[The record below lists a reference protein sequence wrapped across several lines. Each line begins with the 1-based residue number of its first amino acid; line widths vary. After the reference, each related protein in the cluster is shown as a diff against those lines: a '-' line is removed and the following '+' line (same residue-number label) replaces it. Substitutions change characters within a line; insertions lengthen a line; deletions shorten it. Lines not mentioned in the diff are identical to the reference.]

1 MRNYLKLSL
10 FVVMALALVATC
22 AIGCGD
28 GNGDNGEKEAY
39 KIGAIF
45 STTGGNAN
53 LGVPEENTVDMIV
66 DKINAEGG
74 INGHPLEVIVYNDET
89 DAAKTATLATKLIE
103 QDQVLAI
110 IGSTGTGQTM
120 AMLDAVTTA
129 EIPLVSCAA
138 GIGIVEPVAD
148 RYWVFKTPQADRDV
162 VHELYQHMESIGI
175 TKIAIITSTSGYGAS
190 GRNFLISEADDY
202 GITLVDDQTFASSD
216 TSMQS
221 QLTHIKGTDAE
232 AVICWDTD
240 QASAVVAKDMQTLQ
254 FEIPLYC
261 SHGIANPGFLSTAG
275 DAANG
280 VIISA
285 GKLLIVDDLPDS
297 DPQKEVLA
305 SYKEEYEAEYGEGT
319 INTFGGHAYDALYM
333 IVEVLE
339 DMDEDLSLV
348 DARAAIRDGLE
359 QITDFV
365 GISGVFTMSST
376 NHLGMHPGSLVMIE
390 IVDGEW
396 TWMQ

>member
-1 MRNYLKLSL
+1 
-10 FVVMALALVATC
+10 MAIALISTC
-22 AIGCGD
+22 AIGCG
-28 GNGDNGEKEAY
+28 GTKEEKEAY

-53 LGVPEENTVDMIV
+53 LGVPEENTVNMIV
-66 DKINAEGG
+66 DKINADGG

-89 DAAKTATLATKLIE
+89 DSAKTATLANTLIE
-103 QDQVLAI
+103 QDEVLAI

-138 GIGIVEPVAD
+138 GIGIVEPVTD

-162 VHELYQHMESIGI
+162 VNELYKYMESIGI
-175 TKIAIITSTSGYGAS
+175 TKVAIITSTSGYGAS
-190 GRNFLISEADDY
+190 GRNFLLSAAANYSISIVE
-202 GITLVDDQTFASSD
+202 DQTFASSD
-216 TSMQS
+216 TSMQT
-221 QLTHIKGTDAE
+221 QLGIIKETDAE

-240 QASAVVAKDMQTLQ
+240 PASAVVAKDMQALHFT
-254 FEIPLYC
+254 IPLYC
-261 SHGIANPGFLSTAG
+261 SHGIANPGFLSSAG

-280 VIISA
+280 VILSA

-297 DPQKEVLA
+297 DPQKAVLA
-305 SYKEEYEAEYGEGT
+305 SYKAEYEAKYGAGT

-333 IVEVLE
+333 IVEALE
-339 DMDEDLSLV
+339 DMDEDLSLA

-365 GISGVFTMSST
+365 GISGIFTMSPT
-376 NHLGMHPGSLVMIE
+376 NHLGMQPGSLVMIK
-390 IVDGEW
+390 IVDGDW

>member
-1 MRNYLKLSL
+1 MHKFLKWSTILTL
-10 FVVMALALVATC
+10 VLALVT
-22 AIGCGD
+22 ISSVSCG
-28 GNGDNGEKEAY
+28 GGTKEEKEAY

-45 STTGGNAN
+45 STSGGNAN
-53 LGVPEENTVDMIV
+53 LGQPEENTVNMIV
-66 DKINAEGG
+66 DKINADGG
-74 INGHPLEVIVYNDET
+74 INGHPLEVKVYNDET
-89 DAAKTATLATKLIE
+89 DSAKTATLANTLIE
-103 QDQVLAI
+103 QDEVLAI

-162 VHELYQHMESIGI
+162 VNELYKYMESIGI
-175 TKIAIITSTSGYGAS
+175 TKVAIITSTSGYGAS
-190 GRNFLISEADDY
+190 GRNFLLSAAANY
-202 GITLVDDQTFASSD
+202 SITIVDDQTFASSD
-216 TSMQS
+216 TSMQT
-221 QLTHIKGTDAE
+221 QLGLIKETDAE

-240 QASAVVAKDMQTLQ
+240 QASARVAKDMQTLQ
-254 FEIPLYC
+254 FTIPLYC
-261 SHGIANPGFLSTAG
+261 SHGVANPGFLSTAG

-297 DPQKEVLA
+297 DAQKDVLA
-305 SYKEEYEAEYGEGT
+305 SYKEEYEAEYGAGT

-333 IVEVLE
+333 IVEALE
-339 DMDEDLSLV
+339 DMDPDLTLSES
-348 DARAAIRDGLE
+348 RAAIRDGLE

-365 GISGVFTMSST
+365 GISGIFTMSPT

-390 IVDGEW
+390 IVDGDW